1 MRKKKKDKKAQE
13 ASDKAIMSI
22 VTEEMAQPRMAE
34 SARIII
40 DKQISPRDGKP
51 A

>member
-1 MRKKKKDKKAQE
+1 MRNKKIDKKAQE
-13 ASDKAIMSI
+13 ASDKAIMAS

-34 SARIII
+34 SARIMT
-40 DKQISPRDGKP
+40 DKQITGKDGKP